1 MGDLING
8 LLRNNKTK
16 IPKINKKLINTN
28 IIDIKIYGYNSCNIK
43 SIIGFINSFS
53 SFLTSSLF
61 KISKHCCIKVSLMLS
76 ITQLVDFI
84 FSLRTHTQTFLSNS
98 INE

>member
-1 MGDLING
+1 MAIGDFVNI

-28 IIDIKIYGYNSCNIK
+28 TIDKKIYGYSSCSIK
-43 SIIGFINSFS
+43 SIMGFISCFN

-61 KISKHCCIKVSLMLS
+61 KITKHCSIKVSLMLS
-76 ITQLVDFI
+76 IT
-84 FSLRTHTQTFLSNS
+84 
-98 INE
+98 EM